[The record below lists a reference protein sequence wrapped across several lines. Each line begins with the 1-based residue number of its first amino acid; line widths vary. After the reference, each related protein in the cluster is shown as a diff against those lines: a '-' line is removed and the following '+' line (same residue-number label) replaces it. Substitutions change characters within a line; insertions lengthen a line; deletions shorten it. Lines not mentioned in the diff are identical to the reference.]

1 MQQQNFLRSIPKG
14 FLRVPLRVAL
24 VVPFVLQISSAVG
37 LTAFLSLKNG
47 QKAVNDVATQLR
59 NEITTRIHQHVT
71 AYIEIPQ
78 LVTQINANSVH
89 IGELSLKDA
98 KILEHHLW
106 HQMQLFKPLKP
117 IAFAST
123 QGDIHSVDRLN
134 DGSLVIRRKD
144 QSTGNNYYTYTTD
157 NQGNLVKLLQV
168 KQTFDPRTRPW
179 YTNAVKAGKTTCTEI
194 YSYFSSS
201 GLAFSA
207 TKPLYDQTGS
217 LLGVTNATL
226 SLSQLSEFLHN
237 LKIGRSGKTFIV
249 EHSGDLVATSTAE
262 QPFILSDEGGK
273 KTYKR
278 LRAIASSDRI
288 TRLTTQYLQS
298 QFGNFRNISSSQ
310 QLEFEID
317 HKRQFVQLMPFAAD
331 CGLNWVIIVV
341 VPEADFMEHIEANT
355 RTTILLCLGAL
366 IFATAI
372 GVVTSHWI
380 TQPILCLSVASK
392 EIANGKLDQTVTVEG
407 INELRVLAQAHNQ
420 MATQLQESFAG
431 LLEAN
436 RQLEAEI
443 NERKQVE
450 EQLRYNAFH
459 DALTG
464 LPNRAFFM
472 ERLKHTLQRG
482 KRQKNYLFAVLFLDL
497 DRFKVIND
505 SLGHLKGDQF
515 LIAIAN
521 RLGVCIRSTD
531 IAARLGGDEF
541 TILLDEIKNV
551 SEAIKV
557 AERIQQE
564 LTLPLELDG
573 QEVFTTASIGIAL
586 SSTVDYD
593 QPENLLRDADTA
605 MYRAKALGKARYELF
620 NQEMYTNAL
629 VRLQLENDL
638 RRAIERQEFQLY
650 YQPIVSLANGR
661 LIGFEAL
668 LRWQH
673 PERGLISPT
682 DFIPLVEETGM
693 IVEVGYWALHEAC
706 RQMQSW
712 QVSHRT
718 NSLEKISVNLSVKQF
733 SQPDLIEQI
742 GEILD
747 STGLDAGSL
756 MLEIT
761 ESAIMEN
768 GDEANAALSEL
779 RKMGIKLSIDDF
791 GTGYSSLS
799 RLHSFPISV
808 LKIDHSFVRP
818 IDANGKNLEIIEII
832 ITLAHKLGM
841 YVTAEGVETKEQ
853 LAFLR
858 KLNCECG
865 QGYFFSPPLDNTAAL
880 ALIVTNPQW

>member
-1 MQQQNFLRSIPKG
+1 MPQHNFLRSIPKSL
-14 FLRVPLRVAL
+14 LRMPLRVAL
-24 VVPFVLQISSAVG
+24 VVPFVLQISAAVG
-37 LTAFLSLKNG
+37 LTAFFSLKNG
-47 QKAVNDVATQLR
+47 QKAVNDVASQLQ
-59 NEITTRIHQHVT
+59 NELTTRIHQHVT
-71 AYIEIPQ
+71 DYIEIPQ
-78 LVTQINANSVH
+78 LVTQINANAVH
-89 IGELSLKDA
+89 IGKLSLKDA
-98 KILEHHLW
+98 KSLERHLW
-106 HQMQLFKPLKP
+106 HQMQLFKPLSP
-117 IAFAST
+117 IAFATT
-123 QGDIHSVDRLN
+123 QGEIHSVDRLN
-134 DGSLVIRRKD
+134 DGSLVIRKRD
-144 QSTGNNYYTYTTD
+144 QSTGNNYYTYTTG
-157 NQGNLVKLLQV
+157 NQGNIVKLLQV
-168 KQTFDPRTRPW
+168 NQTFDPRTRPW
-179 YTNAVKAGKTTCTEI
+179 YINAVKAGKPTCTEI
-194 YSYFSSS
+194 YPYFSSS

-207 TKPLYDQTGS
+207 TQPLYNQTGT

-226 SLSQLSEFLHN
+226 SLSQLSEFLHS

-249 EHSGDLVATSTAE
+249 EHSGNVVATSTAE
-262 QPFILSDEGGK
+262 QTFILSDQGGK
-273 KTYKR
+273 KTYKP

-288 TRLTTQYLQS
+288 TYLTTQYLQ
-298 QFGNFRNISSSQ
+298 
-310 QLEFEID
+310 
-317 HKRQFVQLMPFAAD
+317 FAAD

-341 VPEADFMEHIEANT
+341 VPEADFMEHIQANT
-355 RTTILLCLGAL
+355 RTTMLLCLGAL
-366 IFATAI
+366 ILATAL
-372 GVVTSHWI
+372 GVITSHWI
-380 TQPILCLSVASK
+380 TEPILCLSFASK

-407 INELRVLAQAHNQ
+407 INEIRVLAQAHNQ

-436 RQLEAEI
+436 RLLEAEI

-450 EQLRYNAFH
+450 EQLLHNAFH

-472 ERLKHTLQRG
+472 ERLKQILQRA
-482 KRQKNYLFAVLFLDL
+482 KRQKNYLFAVIFLDL

-515 LIAIAN
+515 LLSIAN
-521 RLGVCIRSTD
+521 RLKACISSTD

-541 TILLDEIKNV
+541 TILLDEIQNL
-551 SEAIKV
+551 SDAINLLDEIQNLSDAIKV

-620 NQEMYTNAL
+620 NPEMYTNAL
-629 VRLQLENDL
+629 ARLQLENDL
-638 RRAIERQEFQLY
+638 RRAIERHEFQVY
-650 YQPIVSLANGR
+650 YQPIVSLTHGR
-661 LIGFEAL
+661 ILGFEAL

-673 PERGLISPT
+673 PEHGLILPT
-682 DFIPLVEETGM
+682 DFIPLAEETGL
-693 IVEVGYWALHEAC
+693 IVKIGYWGLHEAC
-706 RQMQSW
+706 RQMQTW
-712 QVSHRT
+712 RVSDRI

-733 SQPDLIEQI
+733 SQPDLIDQI
-742 GEILD
+742 GEILQ

-761 ESAIMEN
+761 ESAILEN

-779 RKMGIKLSIDDF
+779 RKMGIELSIDDF
-791 GTGYSSLS
+791 GTGYSSLG

-808 LKIDHSFVRP
+808 LKIDRSFVSP
-818 IDANGKNLEIIEII
+818 IDANSKNLEIIETI

-841 YVTAEGVETKEQ
+841 NVTAEGVETKEQ

-865 QGYFFSPPLDNTAAL
+865 QGYFFSRPLDNAAAM
-880 ALIVTNPQW
+880 ALIVANPQW

>member
-1 MQQQNFLRSIPKG
+1 MPQQKFLRPIPKG
-14 FLRVPLRVAL
+14 LLRVPLRVAL
-24 VVPFVLQISSAVG
+24 VVPFILQISAAVG
-37 LTAFLSLKNG
+37 LTALFSLKNG
-47 QKAVNDVATQLR
+47 QKAVNEVGTQLQ
-59 NEITTRIHQHVT
+59 NEVTTRIHQHIT
-71 AYIEIPQ
+71 DYIEIPR
-78 LVTQINANSVH
+78 LVTQINANSVQV
-89 IGELSLKDA
+89 GELSLKNGR
-98 KILEHHLW
+98 ILEHHLW
-106 HQMQLFKPLKP
+106 RQIQLFKPLNP

-123 QGDIHSVDRLN
+123 QGEIHSVDRLK
-134 DGSLVIRRKD
+134 DGSLVIRKKD
-144 QSTGNNYYTYTTD
+144 QSTGNNYYTYAID
-157 NQGNLVKLLQV
+157 HQGSRAKLIQV
-168 KQTFDPRTRPW
+168 NKTFDPRTRPW
-179 YTNAVKAGKTTCTEI
+179 YINAVKAGKSTCTEI
-194 YSYFSSS
+194 YPYFSSS

-207 TKPLYDQTGS
+207 TQPLYDQTGT

-226 SLSQLSEFLHN
+226 SLSQLSEFLHS
-237 LKIGRSGKTFIV
+237 LKIGRSGKTFII
-249 EHSGDLVATSTAE
+249 EHSGDLVATSMAE
-262 QPFILSDEGGK
+262 EPFIVSDQGGR

-298 QFGNFRNISSSQ
+298 QFGNFRNVSSSQ

-317 HKRQFVQLMPFAAD
+317 RKRQFVLLMPFTAD
-331 CGLNWVIIVV
+331 CGLNWLIIVV
-341 VPEADFMEHIEANT
+341 VPEADFMEHIEVNT

-366 IFATAI
+366 ILATAI
-372 GVVTSHWI
+372 GVITSHWI
-380 TQPILCLSVASK
+380 TQPILCLSIASK
-392 EIANGKLDQTVTVEG
+392 EIANGKLNQTVAVEG
-407 INELRVLAQAHNQ
+407 INEIRVLAQAHNQ
-420 MATQLQESFAG
+420 MATQLQDSFAG
-431 LLEAN
+431 LLEVN

-443 NERKQVE
+443 KERKQVE
-450 EQLRYNAFH
+450 EQLRHNAFH

-472 ERLKHTLQRG
+472 ERLKHTLQRA

-521 RLGVCIRSTD
+521 RLEVCIRSTD

-541 TILLDEIKNV
+541 TILLDELQNL
-551 SEAIKV
+551 SDAIKV
-557 AERIQQE
+557 VERIQQE

-573 QEVFTTASIGIAL
+573 QEVFTTASIGITL

-605 MYRAKALGKARYELF
+605 MYQAKALGKARYELF
-620 NQEMYTNAL
+620 NQEMYTKAL

-638 RRAIERQEFQLY
+638 RRASERHEFQLY

-661 LIGFEAL
+661 LSGFEAL
-668 LRWQH
+668 LRWNH

-682 DFIPLVEETGM
+682 DFIPLVEESGM
-693 IVEVGYWALHEAC
+693 IIEVGYWALHEAC
-706 RQMQSW
+706 RQMRSW
-712 QVSHRT
+712 QMSHRT

-733 SQPDLIEQI
+733 SQPDLIKQI
-742 GEILD
+742 AEILH

-799 RLHSFPISV
+799 RLHNFPISV
-808 LKIDHSFVRP
+808 LKIDRSFVSP
-818 IDANGKNLEIIEII
+818 IDANGKNLEIIETI

-841 YVTAEGVETKEQ
+841 DVTAEGVETKEQ

-858 KLNCECG
+858 KLNCEYG
-865 QGYFFSPPLDNTAAL
+865 QGYFFSRPLDNTAAV

>member
-1 MQQQNFLRSIPKG
+1 M
-14 FLRVPLRVAL
+14 PLRVAL
-24 VVPFVLQISSAVG
+24 VVPFVLQISAAVG
-37 LTAFLSLKNG
+37 LTAFFSLKNG
-47 QKAVNDVATQLR
+47 QKAVNEVATQLQ
-59 NEITTRIHQHVT
+59 NEVTTRIHQHVT
-71 AYIEIPQ
+71 DYIETPQ
-78 LVTQINANSVH
+78 LVTQINANSVQ

-98 KILEHHLW
+98 KSLERHLW
-106 HQMQLFKPLKP
+106 HQMQLFKPLSP

-123 QGDIHSVDRLN
+123 QGEIHSVDRLK
-134 DGSLVIRRKD
+134 DGSLVIRKRD

-157 NQGNLVKLLQV
+157 DRGNIVKLIQV
-168 KQTFDPRTRPW
+168 NKTFDPRTRPW
-179 YTNAVKAGKTTCTEI
+179 YINAAKAGKPTCTEI

-207 TKPLYDQTGS
+207 TQPLYDQTGG

-226 SLSQLSEFLHN
+226 SLSQLSEFLHS

-249 EHSGDLVATSTAE
+249 EHSGELVATSTAE
-262 QPFILSDEGGK
+262 QPFILSYQGGK

-278 LRAIASSDRI
+278 LKAIASSDRI
-288 TRLTTQYLQS
+288 TYMTTQYLQA

-317 HKRQFVQLMPFAAD
+317 RKRQFVQLMPFTAD

-341 VPEADFMEHIEANT
+341 IPEADFMGHIEANT

-366 IFATAI
+366 ILATVI
-372 GVVTSHWI
+372 GVITSHWI
-380 TQPILCLSVASK
+380 TQPILCLSFASK

-407 INELRVLAQAHNQ
+407 IKELRVLAQAHNQ

-436 RQLEAEI
+436 RQLETEI

-450 EQLRYNAFH
+450 KQLLHNAFH

-464 LPNRAFFM
+464 LPNRAFFI
-472 ERLKHTLQRG
+472 ERLKDTLQRA
-482 KRQKNYLFAVLFLDL
+482 KQQENYLFAVLFLDL

-515 LIAIAN
+515 LLAIAN
-521 RLGVCIRSTD
+521 RLEVCIGSTD

-541 TILLDEIKNV
+541 TILLDEIQNL
-551 SEAIKV
+551 SDAIKV

-620 NQEMYTNAL
+620 NPEMYTNAL
-629 VRLQLENDL
+629 ARLQLENDL
-638 RRAIERQEFQLY
+638 RRAIERHEFQVY
-650 YQPIVSLANGR
+650 YQPIVSLTNGR
-661 LIGFEAL
+661 ILGFEAL

-673 PERGLISPT
+673 PERGLICPT
-682 DFIPLVEETGM
+682 DFIPLVEETGL
-693 IVEVGYWALHEAC
+693 IVEIGYWALYEAC
-706 RQMQSW
+706 RQMQTW
-712 QVSHRT
+712 RVSDQT

-742 GEILD
+742 GEILH

-768 GDEANAALSEL
+768 SDEANTALSEL
-779 RKMGIKLSIDDF
+779 RKMGIELSIDDF
-791 GTGYSSLS
+791 GTGYSSLG

-808 LKIDHSFVRP
+808 LKIDRSFVSP
-818 IDANGKNLEIIEII
+818 MDANGRNLEIIETI
-832 ITLAHKLGM
+832 ITLAHKLGVD
-841 YVTAEGVETKEQ
+841 VTAEGVETKEQ

-865 QGYFFSPPLDNTAAL
+865 QGYFFSCPLDNAAAV

>member
-47 QKAVNDVATQLR
+47 QKAVNDVATQLQ
-59 NEITTRIHQHVT
+59 NEVTARIHQHLT

-78 LVTQINANSVH
+78 LVTQMNANSVH
-89 IGELSLKDA
+89 IGELSLKNT
-98 KILEHHLW
+98 KSLEHHLW

-157 NQGNLVKLLQV
+157 NQGNIVKLLQV
-168 KQTFDPRTRPW
+168 KRTFDPRTRPW

-207 TKPLYDQTGS
+207 TKPLYDQTGG

-226 SLSQLSEFLHN
+226 SLSQLSEFLHS
-237 LKIGRSGKTFIV
+237 LKIGRSGKTFII
-249 EHSGDLVATSTAE
+249 EHSGDLVATSTPE
-262 QPFILSDEGGK
+262 QPFILNNEGGK
-273 KTYKR
+273 KTSKR

-288 TRLTTQYLQS
+288 THLTTQYLQS
-298 QFGNFRNISSSQ
+298 KFGTFRNISSSQ

-317 HKRQFVQLMPFAAD
+317 QKRQFVQLMPFTAD

-355 RTTILLCLGAL
+355 QTTILLCLGAL
-366 IFATAI
+366 ILAIAI
-372 GVVTSHWI
+372 GVITSHWI
-380 TQPILCLSVASK
+380 TQPILCLSFASK
-392 EIANGKLDQTVTVEG
+392 EIASGKLDQTVTVEG

-420 MATQLQESFAG
+420 MATQLRDSFAG
-431 LLEAN
+431 LLEVN

-472 ERLKHTLQRG
+472 ERLKHTLQRA

-521 RLGVCIRSTD
+521 RLEVCIRSTD

-541 TILLDEIKNV
+541 TILLDELQNV

-557 AERIQQE
+557 VERIQQE

-586 SSTVDYD
+586 SSTLDYD

-620 NQEMYTNAL
+620 NQEMYIKAL

-638 RRAIERQEFQLY
+638 RRAIERHEFQLY
-650 YQPIVSLANGR
+650 YQPIVSLANGK
-661 LIGFEAL
+661 LSGFEAL
-668 LRWQH
+668 LRWNH

-682 DFIPLVEETGM
+682 DFIPLVEESGL

-706 RQMQSW
+706 RQMRSW
-712 QVSHRT
+712 QVSHQT

-768 GDEANAALSEL
+768 GHEANAALSEL

-799 RLHSFPISV
+799 RIHNFPISV
-808 LKIDHSFVRP
+808 LKIDRSFVSP

-841 YVTAEGVETKEQ
+841 DVTAEGVETKEQ

-865 QGYFFSPPLDNTAAL
+865 QGYFFSRPLDNTAAV

>member
-1 MQQQNFLRSIPKG
+1 M
-14 FLRVPLRVAL
+14 PLRVAL

-47 QKAVNDVATQLR
+47 QKAVNDVATQLQ
-59 NEITTRIHQHVT
+59 NEVTARIHQHLT

-78 LVTQINANSVH
+78 LVTQMNANSVH
-89 IGELSLKDA
+89 IGELSLKNT
-98 KILEHHLW
+98 KSLEHHLW

-157 NQGNLVKLLQV
+157 NQGNIVKLLQV
-168 KQTFDPRTRPW
+168 KRTFDPRTRPW

-207 TKPLYDQTGS
+207 TKPLYDQTGG

-226 SLSQLSEFLHN
+226 SLSQLSEFLHS
-237 LKIGRSGKTFIV
+237 LKIGRSGKTFII
-249 EHSGDLVATSTAE
+249 EHSGDLVATSTPE
-262 QPFILSDEGGK
+262 QPFILNNEGGK
-273 KTYKR
+273 KTSKR

-288 TRLTTQYLQS
+288 THLTTQYLQS
-298 QFGNFRNISSSQ
+298 KFGTFRNISSSQ

-317 HKRQFVQLMPFAAD
+317 QKRQFVQLMPFTAD

-355 RTTILLCLGAL
+355 QTTILLCLGAL
-366 IFATAI
+366 ILAIAI
-372 GVVTSHWI
+372 GVITSHWI
-380 TQPILCLSVASK
+380 TQPILCLSFASK
-392 EIANGKLDQTVTVEG
+392 EIASGKLDQTVTVEG

-420 MATQLQESFAG
+420 MATQLRDSFAG
-431 LLEAN
+431 LLEVN

-472 ERLKHTLQRG
+472 ERLKHTLQRA

-521 RLGVCIRSTD
+521 RLEVCIRSTD

-541 TILLDEIKNV
+541 TILLDELQNV

-557 AERIQQE
+557 VERIQQE

-586 SSTVDYD
+586 SSTLDYD

-620 NQEMYTNAL
+620 NQEMYIKAL

-638 RRAIERQEFQLY
+638 RRAIERHEFQLY
-650 YQPIVSLANGR
+650 YQPIVSLANGK
-661 LIGFEAL
+661 LSGFEAL
-668 LRWQH
+668 LRWNH

-682 DFIPLVEETGM
+682 DFIPLVEESGL

-706 RQMQSW
+706 RQMRSW
-712 QVSHRT
+712 QVSHQT

-799 RLHSFPISV
+799 RIHNFPISV
-808 LKIDHSFVRP
+808 LKIDRSFVSP

-841 YVTAEGVETKEQ
+841 DVTAEGVETKEQ

-865 QGYFFSPPLDNTAAL
+865 QGYFFSRPLDNTAAV

>member
-1 MQQQNFLRSIPKG
+1 
-14 FLRVPLRVAL
+14 
-24 VVPFVLQISSAVG
+24 
-37 LTAFLSLKNG
+37 
-47 QKAVNDVATQLR
+47 
-59 NEITTRIHQHVT
+59 
-71 AYIEIPQ
+71 
-78 LVTQINANSVH
+78 
-89 IGELSLKDA
+89 
-98 KILEHHLW
+98 
-106 HQMQLFKPLKP
+106 
-117 IAFAST
+117 
-123 QGDIHSVDRLN
+123 
-134 DGSLVIRRKD
+134 
-144 QSTGNNYYTYTTD
+144 
-157 NQGNLVKLLQV
+157 
-168 KQTFDPRTRPW
+168 
-179 YTNAVKAGKTTCTEI
+179 
-194 YSYFSSS
+194 
-201 GLAFSA
+201 
-207 TKPLYDQTGS
+207 
-217 LLGVTNATL
+217 
-226 SLSQLSEFLHN
+226 
-237 LKIGRSGKTFIV
+237 
-249 EHSGDLVATSTAE
+249 
-262 QPFILSDEGGK
+262 
-273 KTYKR
+273 
-278 LRAIASSDRI
+278 
-288 TRLTTQYLQS
+288 
-298 QFGNFRNISSSQ
+298 
-310 QLEFEID
+310 
-317 HKRQFVQLMPFAAD
+317 MPFTAD
-331 CGLNWVIIVV
+331 CGLNWLIIVV

-355 RTTILLCLGAL
+355 RTTMLLCLGSL
-366 IFATAI
+366 ILATAI
-372 GVVTSHWI
+372 GVITSHWI
-380 TQPILCLSVASK
+380 TQPILCLSIASQ
-392 EIANGKLDQTVTVEG
+392 EIANGKLDQTVRVEG
-407 INELRVLAQAHNQ
+407 IKELRVLAQAHNQ
-420 MATQLQESFAG
+420 MAAQLQDSFAG

-450 EQLRYNAFH
+450 EQLRHNAFH

-472 ERLKHTLQRG
+472 ESLKHTLQRA

-505 SLGHLKGDQF
+505 SLGHLQGDQF

-521 RLGVCIRSTD
+521 RLEVCIRSTD

-541 TILLDEIKNV
+541 TILLDEIQNV

-620 NQEMYTNAL
+620 NQEMYTKAL

-638 RRAIERQEFQLY
+638 RRAIERHEFQLY
-650 YQPIVSLANGR
+650 YQPIVSLTNGR

-668 LRWQH
+668 IRWQH

-693 IVEVGYWALHEAC
+693 IVEVGYWTLYEAC

-712 QVSHRT
+712 QVSHPT

-733 SQPDLIEQI
+733 SQRDLIEHI
-742 GEILD
+742 GEILH
-747 STGLDAGSL
+747 STGLDADSL

-768 GDEANAALSEL
+768 GDEANAALSEF

-808 LKIDHSFVRP
+808 LKIDRSFVSP
-818 IDANGKNLEIIEII
+818 IDANGKNLEIIETI

-841 YVTAEGVETKEQ
+841 DVTAEGVETKEQ
-853 LAFLR
+853 LAFLK
-858 KLNCECG
+858 KLNCEYG
-865 QGYFFSPPLDNTAAL
+865 QGYFFSRPLEKAAAV
-880 ALIVTNPQW
+880 ALIVKNSQW

>member
-1 MQQQNFLRSIPKG
+1 M
-14 FLRVPLRVAL
+14 PLRVAL

-47 QKAVNDVATQLR
+47 QKAVNDVATQLQ
-59 NEITTRIHQHVT
+59 NEVTARIHQHLT

-78 LVTQINANSVH
+78 LVTQMNANSVH
-89 IGELSLKDA
+89 IGELSLKNT
-98 KILEHHLW
+98 KSLEHHLW

-157 NQGNLVKLLQV
+157 NQGNIVKLLQV
-168 KQTFDPRTRPW
+168 KRTFDPRTRPW

-207 TKPLYDQTGS
+207 TKPLYDQTGG

-226 SLSQLSEFLHN
+226 SLSQLSEFLHS
-237 LKIGRSGKTFIV
+237 LKIGRSGKTFII
-249 EHSGDLVATSTAE
+249 EHSGDLVATSTPE
-262 QPFILSDEGGK
+262 QPFILNNEGGK
-273 KTYKR
+273 KTSKR

-288 TRLTTQYLQS
+288 THLTTQYLQS
-298 QFGNFRNISSSQ
+298 KFGTFRNISSSQ

-317 HKRQFVQLMPFAAD
+317 QKRQFVQLMPFTAD

-355 RTTILLCLGAL
+355 QTTILLCLGAL
-366 IFATAI
+366 ILAIAI
-372 GVVTSHWI
+372 GVITSHWI
-380 TQPILCLSVASK
+380 TQPILCLSFASK
-392 EIANGKLDQTVTVEG
+392 EIASGKLDQTVTVEG

-420 MATQLQESFAG
+420 MATQLRDSFAG
-431 LLEAN
+431 LLEVN

-472 ERLKHTLQRG
+472 ERLKHTLQRA

-521 RLGVCIRSTD
+521 RLEVCIRSTD

-541 TILLDEIKNV
+541 TILLDELQNV

-557 AERIQQE
+557 VERIQQE

-586 SSTVDYD
+586 SSTLDYD

-620 NQEMYTNAL
+620 NQEMYIKAL

-638 RRAIERQEFQLY
+638 RRAIERHEFQLY
-650 YQPIVSLANGR
+650 YQPIVSLANGK
-661 LIGFEAL
+661 LSGFEAL
-668 LRWQH
+668 LRWNH

-682 DFIPLVEETGM
+682 DFIPLVEESGL

-706 RQMQSW
+706 RQMRSW
-712 QVSHRT
+712 QVSHQT

-768 GDEANAALSEL
+768 GHEANAALSEL

-799 RLHSFPISV
+799 RIHNFPISV
-808 LKIDHSFVRP
+808 LKIDRSFVSP

-841 YVTAEGVETKEQ
+841 DVTAEGVETKEQ

-865 QGYFFSPPLDNTAAL
+865 QGYFFSRPLDNTAAV